1 MPSALHSA
9 SDPPY
14 AIPGETRLFGD
25 VELVAAPFNDC
36 KGCAFN
42 NHQRVGEYSCGFI
55 DCSQIKWVTPLQYIT
70 LRLTK

>member
-1 MPSALHSA
+1 MPSAPHSA

-25 VELVAAPFNDC
+25 VELVAASFNDC
-36 KGCAFN
+36 IGCAFS
-42 NHQRVGEYSCGFI
+42 NHQRVGGYSCVYVRCHRI
-55 DCSQIKWVTPLQYIT
+55 QWITPLQYIT